1 MLTSK
6 FDFDAPTSR
15 EDVAEERAHLES
27 ILDDLFPEEQFKR
40 EVMVR
45 LAESLFHCSNT
56 HKYFVQLYG
65 EGNNGKTTLLR
76 ILQTAFPQ
84 WVQMPSCFVDEG
96 TCAPLG
102 TVYVRKKIPNLEARY
117 TQRRDKLALFAVLCD
132 YYELYT
138 RAGLPGLESRFSKP
152 LSAIYREEHPSAKEV
167 FERCV
172 VEDPSA
178 SVPAKRLFSVMQENG
193 YEDNHKALKLFLEE
207 QYRNHAFVKVKRPKN
222 KLTWSGLCV
231 LDEYE

>member
-1 MLTSK
+1 M
-6 FDFDAPTSR
+6 
-15 EDVAEERAHLES
+15 
-27 ILDDLFPEEQFKR
+27 
-40 EVMVR
+40 
-45 LAESLFHCSNT
+45 
-56 HKYFVQLYG
+56 
-65 EGNNGKTTLLR
+65 
-76 ILQTAFPQ
+76 
-84 WVQMPSCFVDEG
+84 
-96 TCAPLG
+96 
-102 TVYVRKKIPNLEARY
+102 YVRKKIPNLEARY

-222 KLTWSGLCV
+222 QLTWSGLRV